1 MPDYCAAYTGH
12 AYTDFSQTGP
22 KYVATP
28 EKGGYWVE
36 AKDYERAQAD
46 LQLFGKLFHVGETAG
61 QAQIIKLAENSFTGG
76 KRTPS

>member
-1 MPDYCAAYTGH
+1 MWTGGDGGEIQISDRMPDYCVAYTGH
-12 AYTDFSQTGP
+12 AYTDFSQTRP

-46 LQLFGKLFHVGETAG
+46 YNARQEVERR
-61 QAQIIKLAENSFTGG
+61 NYWWGG
-76 KRTPS
+76 S